1 MKPISKE
8 ELKKL
13 KSIYKIG
20 IRVKLV
26 KMNDIQ
32 APKIG
37 TLGTVRA
44 VDDIG
49 TVFVRWDNGSGLGVV
64 YGQDECLILD

>member
-1 MKPISKE
+1 MKAISKE

-13 KSIYKIG
+13 KTKYKIG
-20 IRVKLV
+20 TRVKLL

-32 APKIG
+32 APEIG

-49 TVFVRWDNGSGLGVV
+49 TVFVRWDNGLGLGVV
-64 YGQDECLILD
+64 YGQDECHILD